1 MSALIHGLIALSYLG
16 LAGAVAFGVYRGGAV
31 AEPATAAAIG
41 CAVALAAAM
50 AHQAVARTRR
60 DQALVEA
67 ITGVQ
72 QAQSE
77 IEQAFAASRDDVRK
91 LALATE
97 QTARNG
103 APKAYGD
110 LVAEM
115 RVLETLVRQIAPA
128 EGPGGGPGDGRVD
141 GAPAAPLVD
150 AASAPVAE
158 DDGAEDDSNGDR
170 LLGLIREALTE
181 NRIDVYL
188 QPVVSLPQRKPSYY
202 ETFTRLRDGQGSLIE
217 PGRYIAVAERGGL
230 ITAID
235 NNLLFRCVQ
244 IVRKSQRRE
253 LNLGFFCNISRYT
266 LLDTSFFPEFIDF
279 MEQNAG
285 LAANL
290 IFEFTQADLAA
301 HDRGTKFNLVRL
313 SDLGFRFSVDG
324 VTNLDLDVGALVER
338 RVSFVKIDAST
349 ALETLRDADASL
361 QLHRVKR
368 ALDRAGIN
376 LIVEKIEEEEQLIE
390 LLDYGIDFGQGY
402 LFGAPR
408 LSREG

>member
-16 LAGAVAFGVYRGGAV
+16 VAGAAAFGAYRSGAV
-31 AEPATAAAIG
+31 GDPATAAAIG
-41 CAVALAAAM
+41 CAVVLAGAM
-50 AHQAVARTRR
+50 AHQARARSRR

-67 ITGVQ
+67 ISGVQ
-72 QAQSE
+72 QAQFK
-77 IEQAFAASRDDVRK
+77 IEQAFAASRNDIRK

-97 QTARNG
+97 QTVQNA
-103 APKAYGD
+103 APRAYGE

-115 RVLETLVRQIAPA
+115 RVLETLVRQISPADEAAAIAPPALPVDARAAAPA
-128 EGPGGGPGDGRVD
+128 GDED
-141 GAPAAPLVD
+141 
-150 AASAPVAE
+150 E
-158 DDGAEDDSNGDR
+158 DDGHGEE

-181 NRIDVYL
+181 NRVDVYL

-202 ETFTRLRDGQGSLIE
+202 ETFTRLRDSQGASIE
-217 PGRYIAVAERGGL
+217 PGRYIAAAESGGL

-244 IVRKSQRRE
+244 IVRKSQRRD
-253 LNLGFFCNISRYT
+253 LSLGFFCNISRFT
-266 LLDTSFFPEFIDF
+266 LMDTSFFPEFIDF

-301 HDRGTKFNLVRL
+301 HDRNTEHNLAQL
-313 SDLGFRFSVDG
+313 GDLGFRFSVDG
-324 VTNLDLDVGALVER
+324 VTNLELDVEALVER
-338 RVSFVKIDAST
+338 RISFIKIDAGT
-349 ALETLRDADASL
+349 ALETLRDAEAAL
-361 QLHRVKR
+361 EFHRVKR

-376 LIVEKIEEEEQLIE
+376 LIVEKIEEEDQLIE

-408 LSREG
+408 LSRET